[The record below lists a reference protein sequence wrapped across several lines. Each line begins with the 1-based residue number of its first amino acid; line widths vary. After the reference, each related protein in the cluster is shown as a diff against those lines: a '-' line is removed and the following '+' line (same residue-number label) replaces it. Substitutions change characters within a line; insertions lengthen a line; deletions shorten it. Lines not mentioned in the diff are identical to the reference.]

1 MLNEHW
7 EFDVLNIYNY
17 RRDVQMKHYFNFVL
31 RNHDKIEGDIIEA
44 GVFRGSAL
52 LAMGLFLKE
61 IGSNKKI
68 YGYDTFSGFP
78 PVYTAWDNLSYF
90 ETQLKENVITKDHYD
105 KIQKNVHYRSLIV
118 DDVTSKSI
126 SLSGDFSSNSLDL
139 LKKKISLLK
148 LDNIELVAGPFSETM
163 CNRLN
168 KPIFAVLFD
177 CDLYDSYVS
186 VLDHVWGDLSTGGLL
201 YFDEYYSLKF
211 PGARKAVDDY
221 FEDKTQKP
229 FKFPQIEYDFERW
242 GLIK

>member
-1 MLNEHW
+1 MLNENW

-17 RRDVQMKHYFNFVL
+17 RRDVQMKQYFDFVL
-31 RNHDKIEGDIIEA
+31 QNHHKIEGDIIEA

-61 IGSNKKI
+61 IGSTKRI

-78 PVYTAWDNLSYF
+78 PVYTQWDKLSYF
-90 ETQLKENVITKDHYD
+90 ETQLKENIITKEHYD
-105 KIQKNVHYRSLIV
+105 KIQKNVQYRSMIL

-126 SLSGDFSSNSLDL
+126 SLSGDFSSNNLDL
-139 LKKKISLLK
+139 LKEKISMLK
-148 LDNIELVAGPFSETM
+148 LDNIDLVQGPFSQTM
-163 CNRLN
+163 CDRFD

-177 CDLYDSYVS
+177 CDLYDSYIS
-186 VLDHVWGDLSTGGLL
+186 VLNHVWEDLSPGGLL

-221 FEDKTQKP
+221 FEHKTQKP
-229 FKFPQIEYDFERW
+229 RKFPQLEFDFERW